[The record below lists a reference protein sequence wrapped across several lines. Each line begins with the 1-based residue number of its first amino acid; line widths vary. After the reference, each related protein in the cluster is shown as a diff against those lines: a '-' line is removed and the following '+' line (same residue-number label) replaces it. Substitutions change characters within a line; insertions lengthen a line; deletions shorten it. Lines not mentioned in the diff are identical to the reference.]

1 MRTRTISIVLGLVL
15 AMAALHG
22 RAAVATAA
30 RGGDAPPLDLKRYM
44 PVAQVKPG
52 MTGVG
57 RTTLQATTIV
67 EFKIEVLAV
76 LKKFGPKRD
85 LIICR
90 CSGAGLEQSGV
101 VAGMS
106 GSPVY
111 IDGRLIGAV
120 AYTFR
125 WSKVPI
131 AGVQPI
137 EQMLGV
143 TDAFPWQAT
152 GPAQATGPVA
162 TFAAVGDEALTV
174 PASAL
179 ASADVPEAFS
189 DRGAYQMRPIH
200 TPVMVSGLT
209 QRAMARLG
217 EHLEP
222 FGMVPMQGGAA
233 ELDLPDA
240 ARLEP
245 GAPLAIA
252 MVRGDVE
259 MTTMGTIT
267 EVVGDRLYGFG
278 HAMFGFGEA
287 NYPMM
292 TGVAK
297 VVVPTLMSSF
307 RMGAPSKEIG
317 RLVWDEQTGIL
328 GRIGNDRAP
337 LVPVTVKVTGPGRGA
352 EQTFRAE
359 MVHHQRLSQM
369 FAATVAGS
377 SLTAHSDLPP
387 DHTVAYRIRVKPEGR
402 DPIVHDN
409 LAVSPNGD
417 AYIEMAVRSIV
428 GQVMENAFQ
437 CLAIESVEVEAAIE
451 AGSRLAEIEKSRLL
465 RNTVRP
471 GGTVPVEL
479 KIRPWREEPRWI
491 TVDVKVPDDWPEGK
505 YALVLC
511 SADEALKQEMLEA
524 PVRFAPDDIES
535 LLAHLARGHRRD
547 RLFIRLSAPGQGIA
561 IGRDEL
567 PNLPATMRS
576 VLMGSARRKVTGV
589 TGSLVTTRP
598 MEYVLR
604 GGRRLEIT
612 VDRQAPEP

>member
-1 MRTRTISIVLGLVL
+1 MRMWVLSLVVGLVW
-15 AMAALHG
+15 AMTAGAHG
-22 RAAVATAA
+22 A
-30 RGGDAPPLDLKRYM
+30 DAPQLDLKRYM
-44 PVAQVKPG
+44 PVAEIKPG

-57 RTTLQATTIV
+57 RTTLEATTIV
-67 EFKIEVLAV
+67 EFQIEVLAV
-76 LKKFGPKRD
+76 LKNYGPKRD

-90 CSGAGLEQSGV
+90 CSGAGLETSGV
-101 VAGMS
+101 IAGMS
-106 GSPVY
+106 GSPVT

-120 AYTFR
+120 AYAFP

-137 EQMLGV
+137 EQMLSV
-143 TDAFPWQAT
+143 TDTLPWKAAGAGEAKVRPGT
-152 GPAQATGPVA
+152 ASGVA
-162 TFAAVGDEALTV
+162 DEVLTV

-179 ASADVPEAFS
+179 ASADLPESFTE
-189 DRGAYQMRPIH
+189 RGAYQMQPIR
-200 TPVMVSGLT
+200 TPVMVSGVAP
-209 QRAMARLG
+209 RAMARLG

-233 ELDLPDA
+233 ELDLPA
-240 ARLEP
+240 AAKLEP
-245 GAPLAIA
+245 GAPLAVA
-252 MVRGDVE
+252 MVRGDIQ

-267 EVVGDRLYGFG
+267 EIAGDRLYGFG

-297 VVVPTLMSSF
+297 VVIPSLMRSF
-307 RMGAPSKEIG
+307 RMGAPSREVG

-337 LVPVTVKVTGPGRGA
+337 LVPVTVKVRGPARGV
-352 EQTFRAE
+352 ERTFRCE
-359 MVHHQRLSQM
+359 MVHHRRLSPN

-377 SLTAHSDLPP
+377 SLTAHADLPR
-387 DHTVAYRIRVKPEGR
+387 DHTVAYRIRVKPRGR
-402 DPIVHDN
+402 DPIVRDN

-417 AYIEMAVRSIV
+417 IYVEAAVRSIV
-428 GQVMENAFQ
+428 GQVMENRFQ
-437 CLAIESVEVEAAIE
+437 NLPLESVQVEVAIEP
-451 AGSRLAEIEKSRLL
+451 GSRLAEIEKSRAL

-479 KIRPWREEPRWI
+479 KIRPWRQEPRWI
-491 TVDVKVPDDWPEGK
+491 KVDVTVPDDWPEGK

-511 SADEALKQEMLEA
+511 SADEALKQEALEA

-535 LLAHLARGHRRD
+535 LLAHLARARRRD
-547 RLFIRLSAPGQGIA
+547 RLFIRLSAPGQGVA

-567 PNLPATMRS
+567 PNLPETMRS
-576 VLMGSARRKVTGV
+576 VLVGSARRKVTGV
-589 TGSLVTTRP
+589 TGSLVTTQP
-598 MEYVLR
+598 MDYVLS

-612 VDRQAPEP
+612 VDRQAPQP